1 MSGLYIHIPF
11 CTYKCSYCNF
21 YSIVN
26 MNNENI
32 YKKYSDYLIKEL
44 KLRIKNYNQKIE
56 TIYLGGGTPSVLGY
70 DLLKYLLDNNTNS
83 LNEEIIADFVKETYN
98 FDYYNP

>member
-26 MNNENI
+26 MNDREI
-32 YKKYSDYLIKEL
+32 YKKYAEALISEL
-44 KLRIKNYNQKIE
+44 KLRIQNYKSYIE
-56 TIYLGGGTPSVLGY
+56 TIYFGGGTPSVLGSG
-70 DLLKYLLDNNTNS
+70 LLKYLLDNI
-83 LNEEIIADFVKETYN
+83 L
-98 FDYYNP
+98 

>member
-26 MNNENI
+26 MNDENI
-32 YKKYSDYLIKEL
+32 YKKYIDALIIEL

-56 TIYLGGGTPSVLGY
+56 TIYLGGGTPSVLGA
-70 DLLKYLLDNNTNS
+70 DLLKYYKAFTWNS
-83 LNEEIIADFVKETYN
+83 NIQ
-98 FDYYNP
+98 